1 MAYSAK
7 QLEDLASRYSTEA
20 IRLDSQ
26 GSHTEAIKLYQQAI
40 AALSGLS
47 DFSADQIYLLRARAY
62 EERVRSL
69 RLLEGTN
76 PPLQPAIG
84 RPRLPLETQTKVFK
98 GGKDFIMKSKPNVSL
113 NEVIGLDDARRA
125 LDEAII
131 FPSKRSDLFP
141 LGWPR
146 GILLYGPPGCGKTLL
161 AAAVASEID
170 ALFISID
177 GASIMSKWLGEAE
190 KNVAEVFNSARRD
203 MNRSRKP
210 VIIFVDEVDSIMGT
224 RTQEVGGEVRVRNQF
239 LKEMDGIEDKG
250 TYLKLYVIGATNK
263 PWSLDWPLLRRFQKR
278 VYIPLPDL
286 EARTDM
292 LGHYCSK
299 VDLDPVVKLSVLA
312 KLLEGYSGS
321 DTRDICQAAQLQVV
335 SELFEKGKDSDENAK
350 PRQINAGDFK
360 KVLKSRR
367 PSVSADMIHAYE
379 EWSEGFKAL

>member
-1 MAYSAK
+1 MVYSAE

-26 GSHTEAIKLYQQAI
+26 GSHNEAIKLYQQAI

-47 DFSADQIYLLRARAY
+47 EFSADQIYLLRARAY
-62 EERVRSL
+62 EERVKSL

-76 PPLQPAIG
+76 PQLQPTIG
-84 RPRLPLETQTKVFK
+84 RQRLPTESQLKVFK
-98 GGKDFIMKSKPNVSL
+98 GGKDFIMKSKPKVSL

-170 ALFISID
+170 AVFISVD

-190 KNVAEVFNSARRD
+190 KNVAEVFDTARRD
-203 MNRSRKP
+203 MVRSKKP

-239 LKEMDGIEDKG
+239 LKEMDGIDDKG
-250 TYLKLYVIGATNK
+250 THLKLYVIGATNK

-286 EARTDM
+286 KSRTDM
-292 LGHYCSK
+292 LAHYCSK
-299 VDLDPVVKLSVLA
+299 VDMDPIVKLSVLA

-321 DTRDICQAAQLQVV
+321 DTKDICQAAQLLVV
-335 SELFEKGKDSDENAK
+335 SELFEKGDDSDENAK
-350 PRQINAGDFK
+350 PRQINANDFK
-360 KVLKSRR
+360 KVLKNRR
-367 PSVSADMIHAYE
+367 PSVSPEMIHAYE

>member
-1 MAYSAK
+1 MVYSAE

-26 GSHTEAIKLYQQAI
+26 GSHNEAIKLYQQAI

-47 DFSADQIYLLRARAY
+47 EFSADQIYLLRARAY
-62 EERVRSL
+62 EERVKSL

-76 PPLQPAIG
+76 PQLQPTIG
-84 RPRLPLETQTKVFK
+84 RQRLPTESQLKVFK
-98 GGKDFIMKSKPNVSL
+98 GGKDFIMKSKPKVSL

-170 ALFISID
+170 AVFISVD

-190 KNVAEVFNSARRD
+190 KNVAEVFDTARRD
-203 MNRSRKP
+203 MARSKKP

-239 LKEMDGIEDKG
+239 LKEMDGIDDKG
-250 TYLKLYVIGATNK
+250 THLKLYVIGATNK

-286 EARTDM
+286 KSRTDM
-292 LGHYCSK
+292 LAHYCSK
-299 VDLDPVVKLSVLA
+299 VDMDPIVKLSVLA

-321 DTRDICQAAQLQVV
+321 DTKDICQAAQLQVV
-335 SELFEKGKDSDENAK
+335 SELFEKGDDSDENAK
-350 PRQINAGDFK
+350 PRQINANDFK

-367 PSVSADMIHAYE
+367 PSVSPEMIHAYE

>member
-26 GSHTEAIKLYQQAI
+26 GSHNEAIKLYQQAI

-47 DFSADQIYLLRARAY
+47 EFSADQIYLLRARAY

-69 RLLEGTN
+69 RLLEGTDPQLKPSN
-76 PPLQPAIG
+76 G
-84 RPRLPLETQTKVFK
+84 RSRLPIERQTKVFK
-98 GGKDFIMKSKPNVSL
+98 GGKDFIMKSKPKVSL

-170 ALFISID
+170 AMFISVD

-190 KNVAEVFNSARRD
+190 KNVAEVFDSARRD
-203 MNRSRKP
+203 MTRSKKP

-239 LKEMDGIEDKG
+239 LKEMDGIDDKG
-250 TYLKLYVIGATNK
+250 THLKLYVIGATNK

-286 EARTDM
+286 KSRTDM
-292 LGHYCSK
+292 LAHYCSK
-299 VDLDPVVKLSVLA
+299 VNLDPIVKLNVLA

-321 DTRDICQAAQLQVV
+321 DTKDICQAAQLMVV
-335 SELFEKGKDSDENAK
+335 SELFENGNEADENAK

-367 PSVSADMIHAYE
+367 PSVSTDMIHAYE

>member
-1 MAYSAK
+1 MAYSAE

-26 GSHTEAIKLYQQAI
+26 GSHNEAIKLYQQAI

-47 DFSADQIYLLRARAY
+47 EFSADQIYLLRARAY

-69 RLLEGTN
+69 RLLEGTDPQLKPSN
-76 PPLQPAIG
+76 G
-84 RPRLPLETQTKVFK
+84 GSRLPIERQTKVFK
-98 GGKDFIMKSKPNVSL
+98 GGKDFIMKSKPKVSL

-170 ALFISID
+170 AMFISVD

-190 KNVAEVFNSARRD
+190 KNVAEVFDSARRD
-203 MNRSRKP
+203 MTRSKKP

-239 LKEMDGIEDKG
+239 LKEMDGIDDKG
-250 TYLKLYVIGATNK
+250 THLKLYVIGATNK

-286 EARTDM
+286 NSRADM
-292 LGHYCSK
+292 LAHYCSK
-299 VDLDPVVKLSVLA
+299 IDLDPIVKLSVLA

-321 DTRDICQAAQLQVV
+321 DTKDICQAAQLQVV
-335 SELFEKGKDSDENAK
+335 SELFENGNEADENAK

-367 PSVSADMIHAYE
+367 PSVSTDMIHAYE

>member
-1 MAYSAK
+1 MVYSAE

-26 GSHTEAIKLYQQAI
+26 GSHNEAIKLYQQAI

-47 DFSADQIYLLRARAY
+47 EFSADQIYLLRARAY
-62 EERVRSL
+62 EERVKSL

-76 PPLQPAIG
+76 PQLQPTIG
-84 RPRLPLETQTKVFK
+84 RQRLPTESQLKVFK
-98 GGKDFIMKSKPNVSL
+98 GGKDFIMKSKPKVSL

-170 ALFISID
+170 AVFISVD

-190 KNVAEVFNSARRD
+190 KNVAEVFDTARRD
-203 MNRSRKP
+203 MVRSKKP

-239 LKEMDGIEDKG
+239 LKEMDGIDDKG
-250 TYLKLYVIGATNK
+250 THLKLYVIGATNK

-286 EARTDM
+286 KSRTDM
-292 LGHYCSK
+292 LAHYCSK
-299 VDLDPVVKLSVLA
+299 VDLDPIVKLSVLA

-321 DTRDICQAAQLQVV
+321 DTKDICQAAQLQVV
-335 SELFEKGKDSDENAK
+335 SELFEKGDDSDENAK
-350 PRQINAGDFK
+350 PRQINANDFK

-367 PSVSADMIHAYE
+367 PSVSPEMIHAYE

>member
-1 MAYSAK
+1 MVYSAE

-26 GSHTEAIKLYQQAI
+26 GSHNDAIKLYQQAI

-47 DFSADQIYLLRARAY
+47 EFSADQIYLLRARAY
-62 EERVRSL
+62 EERVKSL

-76 PPLQPAIG
+76 PQLQPTIG
-84 RPRLPLETQTKVFK
+84 RQRLPTESQTKVFK
-98 GGKDFIMKSKPNVSL
+98 GGKDFIMKSKPKVSL

-170 ALFISID
+170 AVFISVD

-190 KNVAEVFNSARRD
+190 KNVAEVFDTARRD
-203 MNRSRKP
+203 MARSKKP

-239 LKEMDGIEDKG
+239 LKEMDGIDDKG
-250 TYLKLYVIGATNK
+250 THLKLYVIGATNK

-286 EARTDM
+286 KSRTDM
-292 LGHYCSK
+292 LAHYCSK
-299 VDLDPVVKLSVLA
+299 VDLDPIVKLSVLA

-321 DTRDICQAAQLQVV
+321 DTKDICQAAQLQVV
-335 SELFEKGKDSDENAK
+335 SELFEKGDDSDENAK
-350 PRQINAGDFK
+350 PRQINANDFK
-360 KVLKSRR
+360 GVLKNRR
-367 PSVSADMIHAYE
+367 PSVSPEMIHAYE